1 MSSSISENKAYFIK
15 ALNEVIER
23 KTQADMA
30 GFEGD
35 AKTSIRHKI
44 IMKQIAKGKCFDSAD
59 KAAVIKKTV
68 LIAVIV
74 AMLALTSCALAII
87 YRQSIAGFI
96 ERVYEEYLLVSPADE
111 NGETPEEYPT
121 RIEKVYEFTYIPEGY
136 KLKSETVQLFVS
148 IHFYENS
155 EGHKLVL
162 KQKTN
167 ETSNLKVDINN
178 GYSKAFEVNGV
189 PVYCREDGVYSYTF
203 LIVNYIIQIQY
214 NGENPET
221 EMPKIIAAIQ

>member
-111 NGETPEEYPT
+111 NGETSEEYPT

-136 KLKSETVQLFVS
+136 KLKSETVYLFVS
-148 IHFYENS
+148 IYIYEDS
-155 EGHKLVL
+155 EQNELKL
-162 KQKTN
+162 KQKVN
-167 ETSNLKVDINN
+167 NSSNLKLDISN
-178 GYSKAFEVNGV
+178 GYSKAFEVNAI
-189 PVYCREDGVYSYTF
+189 PVYCRENGVYVCSF
-203 LIVNYIIQIQY
+203 LIDDYIIEIQY
-214 NGENPET
+214 DGENPET
-221 EMPKIIAAIQ
+221 ELPKIIAGIQ

>member
-59 KAAVIKKTV
+59 KAAVMKKTV

-121 RIEKVYEFTYIPEGY
+121 RIEKAYEFTYIPEGY
-136 KLKSETVQLFVS
+136 GLKKKREKSFVK
-148 IHFYENS
+148 IYIYEDAN
-155 EGHKLVL
+155 GNDLIL
-162 KQKTN
+162 KQKAN
-167 ETSNLKVDINN
+167 DASKFKLDTSS
-178 GYSKAFEVNGV
+178 GYSQAFNVEGIT
-189 PVYCREDGVYSYTF
+189 VYYREEHFNTYVFQKD
-203 LIVNYIIQIQY
+203 NYVLQIHY
-214 NGENPET
+214 EGEISQT
-221 EMPKIIAAIQ
+221 ELRKIIAGIQ

>member
-44 IMKQIAKGKCFDSAD
+44 IMKQIAKGKCFDAAD

-111 NGETPEEYPT
+111 NGETA
-121 RIEKVYEFTYIPEGY
+121 EKNPPKIGEKYEFTYIPEGY
-136 KLKSETVQLFVS
+136 HLKSKTVYLFVS
-148 IHFYENS
+148 IHLYEDSAGN
-155 EGHKLVL
+155 KLLL
-162 KQKTN
+162 KQKAID
-167 ETSNLKVDINN
+167 TSKFKLDINN
-178 GYSKAFEVNGV
+178 GYSQAFEVEGIT
-189 PVYCREDGVYSYTF
+189 VYYREEYLNTYVFQKGGYV
-203 LIVNYIIQIQY
+203 LQIHY
-214 NGENPET
+214 EGEISQT
-221 EMPKIIAAIQ
+221 ELRKIIVGIQ

>member
-96 ERVYEEYLLVSPADE
+96 ERVYEEYLLVSPTDE
-111 NGETPEEYPT
+111 NGETSEEYPT

-136 KLKSETVQLFVS
+136 GLKYKKIKAFVS
-148 IHFYENS
+148 IYIYEDFKGN
-155 EGHKLVL
+155 ELRL
-162 KQKTN
+162 KQERIGSSEFK
-167 ETSNLKVDINN
+167 LDVNN
-178 GYSKAFEVNGV
+178 GYSQMFEVDGI
-189 PVYCREDGVYSYTF
+189 GVYYRKEYINTYIF
-203 LIVNYIIQIQY
+203 KIDNYILRIHY
-214 NGENPET
+214 DGENPET
-221 EMPKIIAAIQ
+221 ELPKIVAGIQ